1 MPAIRAVIFDLGGT
15 LWEYR
20 PGLTVEGVLSTVAPK
35 AIALL
40 PPAQAATVTPEQV
53 AVAVR
58 RAYLD
63 LEHEAQDGDAKPV
76 PAELCVSRG
85 LASLGVEIGTE
96 TAREMLMALYV
107 SEARTTRLLPGAE
120 ELLAALVGA
129 GLRLGII
136 SNRMYGGD
144 LLLNDLDYFGISHYF
159 SSLVAS
165 CDVGFMKPNPALFR
179 RALDDLGVSPEE
191 ALLVGDDPRADVE
204 GALAA
209 GMRAIWVRRPPT
221 RTDEPPRGVPSVTA
235 LDEVLPILQTMG
247 LVRR

>member
-1 MPAIRAVIFDLGGT
+1 MPAIRAVVFDLGGT

-20 PGLTVEGVLSTVAPK
+20 PGLTVEGVLSTVAPG

-40 PPAQAATVTPEQV
+40 APDQAATVTPMQL

-63 LEHEAQDGDAKPV
+63 LEHEAQDGDPKPV
-76 PAELCVSRG
+76 PAELCVTRG
-85 LASLGVEIGTE
+85 LASLGIETDAA
-96 TAREMLMALYV
+96 TARAMLAALYV
-107 SEARTTRLLPGAE
+107 SETRTSRLLPGAD
-120 ELLAALVGA
+120 ELLPALVGA

-165 CDVGFMKPNPALFR
+165 CDLGFMKPHPALYR
-179 RALDDLGVSPEE
+179 RALDELGVSSDE
-191 ALLVGDDPRADVE
+191 AVMVGDDLRADV
-204 GALAA
+204 GGSLAA
-209 GMRAIWVRRPPT
+209 GLRAIWVRRPPT
-221 RTDEPPRGVPSVTA
+221 RTDEPPPGVPSVAA
-235 LDEVLPILQTMG
+235 LDEVLPALQR
-247 LVRR
+247 LQVP